1 MSNEVNEREEEE
13 ASALPTTEE
22 LDAAEAAAQA
32 PVAEPEP
39 AVEESNIPEKYRG
52 KSTEDLVAML
62 SEQERFA
69 GKQSQEV
76 GDLRRSVDTLIQAQL
91 TTQQAP
97 VSPPVEEEINFFDD
111 PERAMDA
118 KIANHPEVK
127 AARESAAQ
135 FQRMTSTNQ
144 LRAKHPD
151 MDSIVADDSFIDW
164 CKESPIRTSL
174 LQNAHHNYHYESA
187 DELFTTWKERKSMVQ
202 QQVAVEKK
210 ERSNSVKAAS
220 TGAAPSNAAPTPVK
234 KYRRGDIIN
243 LMNTDPERYARMSGE
258 IMAAY
263 AEGRVIN

>member
-1 MSNEVNEREEEE
+1 MTNDSNEREEEV
-13 ASALPTTEE
+13 STLPTTEE
-22 LDAAEAAAQA
+22 LDAAEAAAKA
-32 PVAEPEP
+32 PAAEPE
-39 AVEESNIPEKYRG
+39 VESNVPEKYRG

-76 GDLRRSVDTLIQAQL
+76 GDLRRSVDSLIQAQL
-91 TTQQAP
+91 AAPTQAAAP
-97 VSPPVEEEINFFDD
+97 AAVEEEINFFDD
-111 PERAMDA
+111 PEKAMDA
-118 KIANHPEVK
+118 KIANHPEVR

-151 MDSIVADDSFIDW
+151 MDEIVSDDSFIGW
-164 CKESPIRTSL
+164 CKDSPIRTSL
-174 LQNAHHNYHYESA
+174 LQNAHQNYHYESA
-187 DELFTTWKERKSMVQ
+187 DELFSTWKERKGLVK

-210 ERSNSVKAAS
+210 ERSNQVKAAS
-220 TGAAPSNAAPTPVK
+220 TGARPSNAAPSPVK

-243 LMNTDPERYARMSGE
+243 LMNTDPERYARMSAE